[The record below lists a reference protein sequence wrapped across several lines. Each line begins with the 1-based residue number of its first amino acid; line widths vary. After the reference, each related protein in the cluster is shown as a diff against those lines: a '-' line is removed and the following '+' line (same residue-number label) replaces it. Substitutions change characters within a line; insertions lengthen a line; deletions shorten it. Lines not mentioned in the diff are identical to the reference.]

1 MAAPDTQLF
10 KSLLSSS
17 QNISIL
23 LPGSPDY
30 DTVAS
35 ALSLKISLA
44 AFGKNVTVA
53 CPDPMIV
60 EFNRLVGVDAVV
72 NSFGGRNL
80 IISFPGQ
87 TENVDKVSYNLEHGE
102 LQLVISPKTSAPDL
116 DPRRLKFVSSGAGFD
131 LLILIGV
138 NKLDDL
144 GVFYTTAKDA
154 LSTSK
159 IVSLTRS
166 LPAQNYTTNQLFDPQ
181 ASSLSEIT
189 TFLLESIGLP
199 VNTDSA
205 SNLLS
210 GLESATDHFR
220 SDFVQVSTFEAATV
234 LMRRGARRHDIF
246 SPENLP
252 PGAIPSSPVS
262 PAPTPAQTET
272 PTPPSSQTGY
282 GTDSQPPS
290 EEAAAPA
297 DNPSPDW
304 YEPKIYQGS
313 MLP

>member
-1 MAAPDTQLF
+1 MAAPDTQQL
-10 KSLLSSS
+10 KALLSSS
-17 QNISIL
+17 QGIMVIL
-23 LPGSPDY
+23 PSQPNY
-30 DTVAS
+30 DAVAS
-35 ALSLKISLA
+35 ALSLKLSLA

-53 CPDPMIV
+53 CPDPMTV

-72 NSFGGRNL
+72 NSFGSRNL

-116 DPRRLKFVSSGAGFD
+116 DPRRLKFVSSGASYD
-131 LLILIGV
+131 LIIAVGV
-138 NKLDDL
+138 DKLEDL
-144 GVFYTTAKDA
+144 GIFYTTAKDS
-154 LSTSK
+154 LSASK
-159 IVSLTRS
+159 LISLTRS
-166 LPAQNYTTNQLFDPQ
+166 LPAQNYTSYQLFDPQ

-189 TFLLESIGLP
+189 VFLLESIGLP
-199 VNTDSA
+199 VNTDAA

-210 GLESATDHFR
+210 GLEFATDHFR
-220 SDFVQVSTFEAATV
+220 SDFVQASTFEAATT

-252 PGAIPSSPVS
+252 PGAVPSAP
-262 PAPTPAQTET
+262 PAPSVPVN
-272 PTPPSSQTGY
+272 TPPPTSSSQAGF
-282 GTDSQPPS
+282 GTDSQPPL
-290 EEAAAPA
+290 EESAASPA
-297 DNPSPDW
+297 ANPSPDW